1 MAEQSAGLLAR
12 RRARGLWVRGARQ
25 LGFAKADEKA
35 VPVDKPAA
43 LENFTKAV
51 ELDPGMT
58 DAWLGFHAAGG
69 DADTALDKLVAGVK
83 RFGEE
88 RDADKRRLSSSFRAG
103 WSIPRPTRARRRC

>member
-25 LGFAKADEKA
+25 LGCAKAGEK
-35 VPVDKPAA
+35 PGTPDKPAA
-43 LENFTKAV
+43 LDTFTRAL

-69 DADTALDKLVAGVK
+69 DHDTALDRMVAGLPGSA
-83 RFGEE
+83 RSGM
-88 RDADKRRLSSSFRAG
+88 RTSAG
-103 WSIPRPTRARRRC
+103 